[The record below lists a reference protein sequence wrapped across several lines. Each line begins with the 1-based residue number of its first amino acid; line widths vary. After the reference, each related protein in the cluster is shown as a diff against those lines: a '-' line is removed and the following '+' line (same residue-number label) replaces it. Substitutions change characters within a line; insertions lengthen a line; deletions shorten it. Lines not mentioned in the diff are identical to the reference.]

1 MRPEQQFFNSIAHK
15 WDDTRLYDAKKI
27 ELLVNMAGI
36 GEGDS
41 VLDAGCGTGT
51 LLPFLKKAVQDS
63 GQITAL
69 DFAELM
75 IARAKE
81 KNQHFTGISYV
92 VGDIESF
99 TTDTPFDK
107 IVCLNFFPHIAD
119 KSTFVQK
126 MKTLLKEGGS
136 LIIMHD
142 ISRKAVNAI
151 HRGCAT
157 VQKDVL
163 AESEFVA
170 ALLAEVGY
178 TVESVLENDELYFI
192 KAVKEN

>member
-15 WDDTRLYDAKKI
+15 WDDTRICDDKKI
-27 ELLVNMAGI
+27 EKLVNMADI

-75 IARAKE
+75 IERAKE
-81 KNQHFTGISYV
+81 KNRHLTGISYV

-119 KSTFVQK
+119 KPAFVQK
-126 MKTLLKEGGS
+126 MKTLLKQGGS
-136 LIIMHD
+136 LVIMHD
-142 ISRKAVNAI
+142 ISRKAVNSI
-151 HRGCAT
+151 HRGCSA

-163 AESEFVA
+163 AESEFVC
-170 ALLAEVGY
+170 ALLAELGY
-178 TVESVLENDELYFI
+178 TIAGTLENDELYFI
-192 KAVKEN
+192 KAVKTN